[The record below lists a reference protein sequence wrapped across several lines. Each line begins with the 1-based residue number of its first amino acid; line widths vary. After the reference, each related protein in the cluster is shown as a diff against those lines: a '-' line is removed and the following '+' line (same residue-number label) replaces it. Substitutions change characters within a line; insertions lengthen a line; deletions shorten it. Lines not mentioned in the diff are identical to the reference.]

1 MSNFREFLSRFRSRT
16 SAATGLGGAV
26 ANPTSGFYSG
36 LNSEVNA
43 IEMEDLSK
51 GRSGGNGNIDATSTK
66 NTMISSCNT
75 PTCLTSLTDLT
86 KIGLDGT
93 ISAEAV
99 RDRVQANTQDQ
110 TFDLKV
116 CIHTIYILFI
126 FTLLSE
132 TLFRSRIC
140 RYIISRILYLGL
152 FYSPK
157 NS

>member
-1 MSNFREFLSRFRSRT
+1 MTFFLSNFREFLSRFRSRT
-16 SAATGLGGAV
+16 SAATGMGGAV
-26 ANPTSGFYSG
+26 ANPTNGFYSG

-116 CIHTIYILFI
+116 CIHTIFYFFFHIFI
-126 FTLLSE
+126 RDSF
-132 TLFRSRIC
+132 
-140 RYIISRILYLGL
+140 
-152 FYSPK
+152 PK
-157 NS
+157 SNL

>member
-1 MSNFREFLSRFRSRT
+1 MFIREFLSRFRSRT
-16 SAATGLGGAV
+16 SATSGLGAV
-26 ANPTSGFYSG
+26 PNPTNGFYSG
-36 LNSEVNA
+36 LSSEVNA

-51 GRSGGNGNIDATSTK
+51 GRSNNDATSTK

-99 RDRVQANTQDQ
+99 RDRVQANMQDQ

-116 CIHTIYILFI
+116 CIF
-126 FTLLSE
+126 
-132 TLFRSRIC
+132 
-140 RYIISRILYLGL
+140 
-152 FYSPK
+152 
-157 NS
+157 

>member
-1 MSNFREFLSRFRSRT
+1 MIIDHRLISHPGQKNKHYNTFGTFFEIIVIDVANFFCLDYREFLSRFRSRT
-16 SAATGLGGAV
+16 SATSGMGAV
-26 ANPTSGFYSG
+26 PNPTNGFYSG
-36 LNSEVNA
+36 LSSEVNA

-51 GRSGGNGNIDATSTK
+51 GRSNNDATSTK

-99 RDRVQANTQDQ
+99 RDRVQANMQDQ

-116 CIHTIYILFI
+116 CIF
-126 FTLLSE
+126 
-132 TLFRSRIC
+132 
-140 RYIISRILYLGL
+140 
-152 FYSPK
+152 
-157 NS
+157 